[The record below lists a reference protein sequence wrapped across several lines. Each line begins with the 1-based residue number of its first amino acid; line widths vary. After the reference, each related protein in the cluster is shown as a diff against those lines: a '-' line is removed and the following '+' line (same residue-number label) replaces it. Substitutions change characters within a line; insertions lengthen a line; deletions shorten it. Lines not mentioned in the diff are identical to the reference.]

1 MSLKSRLR
9 RPARALEGAT
19 VVVRLGETLQTERL
33 VLRKPREA
41 DAQALFEAYT
51 QDAEVTRYMIWR
63 PHTLLAQTQDFIAG
77 CLMDWDS
84 GLRQPYVLA
93 FWDSI
98 ESPIGM
104 LEARLRPPLV
114 DIGYVLSRAHWGRG
128 LMPEAIRTLSADAL
142 SLAGVFRIQAIC
154 DAENRASARTLEKS
168 GFVREGRLERYSVHP
183 NIGHEPRPCLMY
195 ALCR

>member
-1 MSLKSRLR
+1 
-9 RPARALEGAT
+9 
-19 VVVRLGETLQTERL
+19 VVVRLSETLQTERL
-33 VLRKPREA
+33 VLRKPRES
-41 DAQALFEAYT
+41 DARALFDAYT

-63 PHTLLAQTQDFIAG
+63 PHTSLVQTKEFIAG
-77 CLMDWDS
+77 CLLDWDS

-114 DIGYVLSRAHWGRG
+114 DIGYVLARAHWGRG
-128 LMPEAIRTLSADAL
+128 LMPEAIRVLSADAL
-142 SLAGVFRIQAIC
+142 ALASVFRIQAFC

-183 NIGHEPRPCLMY
+183 NISHEPRPCLMY

>member
-1 MSLKSRLR
+1 
-9 RPARALEGAT
+9 
-19 VVVRLGETLQTERL
+19 
-33 VLRKPREA
+33 
-41 DAQALFEAYT
+41 
-51 QDAEVTRYMIWR
+51 
-63 PHTLLAQTQDFIAG
+63 
-77 CLMDWDS
+77 
-84 GLRQPYVLA
+84 
-93 FWDSI
+93 
-98 ESPIGM
+98 
-104 LEARLRPPLV
+104 
-114 DIGYVLSRAHWGRG
+114 VLSRAHWGRG